1 MILVSK
7 VTEKLEGYRYP
18 QTSTVYRCSNDV
30 CQDEK
35 DKETAKR
42 LKLKEDRE
50 LVGKQREELK
60 QQKKMKIALQLDKK
74 EI

>member
-18 QTSTVYRCSNDV
+18 QTSTIYRCSNEA
-30 CQDEK
+30 CQAEK

-42 LKLKEDRE
+42 LKIKEDRE
-50 LVGKQREELK
+50 LVDKKREEIK
-60 QQKKMKIALQLDKK
+60 QQKKQKLAMQLEK
-74 EI
+74 